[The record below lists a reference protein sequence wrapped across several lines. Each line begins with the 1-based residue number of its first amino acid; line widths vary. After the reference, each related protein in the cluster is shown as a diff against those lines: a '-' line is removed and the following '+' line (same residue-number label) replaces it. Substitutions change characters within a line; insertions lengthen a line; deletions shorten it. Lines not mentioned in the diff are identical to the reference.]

1 MNLIKY
7 PIQHSAVTCPACGLL
22 CDDLVVD
29 CNNAGALKVSKNGC
43 SKSVTFFERTANTA
57 SPNIKG
63 KPATLAEACAQAAS
77 ILRSSNQPLFAGL
90 GTEVQGMRAVM
101 SLADYAGA
109 TLDHM
114 NSYSSM
120 RNTHVV
126 QNTGWQVTT
135 LTEVR
140 NRVDLLVVVGSDIV
154 SYNPRFF
161 ERMVWNTESM
171 FEQDT
176 ASRQVVYLGGRD
188 LDTSHG
194 ISPNGTKPT
203 VLPCDTAK
211 LPEVTAALRALVM
224 GKTLSVTEVAGIAVS
239 DLQNLAERLKAAKY
253 GVVAWVSS
261 SFDFNHAELAIQ
273 NITEM
278 VVKLNATTRCS
289 GLPLGGSEGDY
300 SVNQASTW
308 TAGYPMRSSFKRGH
322 PEFDPYLLTTEQLL
336 DDGSADALVWISSLN
351 PDKTPPK
358 TNAPLIVIGHPNM
371 QLAQTPDVFIP
382 IGTPGIDHK
391 GTMFRIDSSVSLPLA
406 QLKNTDLPSLSE
418 VIQQIEA
425 ELTGQQPC

>member
-1 MNLIKY
+1 MTIAY
-7 PIQHSAVTCPACGLL
+7 PTQHSSVTCPACGLL

-43 SKSVTFFERTANTA
+43 IKSVSFFERISNTVA
-57 SPNIKG
+57 PNIKG
-63 KPATLAEACAQAAS
+63 KAASVTEACTQAAN
-77 ILRSSNQPLFAGL
+77 ILRSSNQALFAGL

-101 SLADYAGA
+101 SLADRVGA

-120 RNTHVV
+120 RNMHVV

-154 SYNPRFF
+154 SYNPRCF

-176 ASRQVVYLGGRD
+176 SSRQVVYLGGRD

-194 ISPNGTKPT
+194 TSPNGTKPT
-203 VLPCDTAK
+203 VLPCDIAN

-224 GKTLSVTEVAGIAVS
+224 GKNLSVTEVAGIALS
-239 DLQNLAERLKAAKY
+239 DLQNLAKRLKEAKY

-261 SFDFNHAELAIQ
+261 SFDFNHAELTIQ

-278 VVKLNATTRCS
+278 VVKINATTRCS

-308 TAGYPMRSSFKRGH
+308 TSGYPMRSSFKRGH
-322 PEFDPYLLTTEQLL
+322 PEFDPYLLSTEQLL
-336 DDGSADALVWISSLN
+336 SGGSADAVVWISSLN
-351 PDKTPPK
+351 PDKTPPR
-358 TNAPLIVIGHPNM
+358 TTAPLIVIGHPNL
-371 QLAQTPDVFIP
+371 QFEQVPDVFIP

-391 GTMFRIDSSVSLPLA
+391 GVMFRIDSSVSLPLA
-406 QLKNTDLPSLSE
+406 QLKNTELPCLSE
-418 VIQQIEA
+418 VIQLIEA